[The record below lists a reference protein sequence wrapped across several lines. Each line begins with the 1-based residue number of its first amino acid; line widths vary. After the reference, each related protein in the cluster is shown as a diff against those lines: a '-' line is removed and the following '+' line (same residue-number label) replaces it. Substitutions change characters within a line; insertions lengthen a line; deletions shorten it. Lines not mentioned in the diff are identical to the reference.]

1 MATRKRNEYIAAD
14 ESEDEDQGY
23 NSELAEESKGKA
35 FAGRGAK
42 RRKVEDSGS
51 DSEDEDEEQ
60 DISFVTAQDSEP
72 VEAEE
77 EAEENATTKESHA
90 VKSLLPTSVHDE
102 LVAPRKK
109 SKLSRKLA
117 KSMERASKTGVIYVS
132 RVPPFMKPHT
142 LKNLLTPFAPS
153 GLGRIFLTPEDPSSH
168 KSRVKSGGNKKRSF
182 LDGWV
187 EFADKEEAEIA
198 ADTLNTRPI
207 GGKKGGY
214 YHDDVWCLKFL
225 GDFKWRQL
233 TEEIANQNA
242 ERAAKLRAQATV
254 DRKETREFLA
264 NVEQAKMLDGM
275 EKKRKGRD
283 KPDEEVSGDV
293 DVDIAAIEGKS
304 VKTKH
309 RKGQSS
315 FRQTEVMHKSKGKSG
330 DIEQPEEVKRVLSKI
345 F

>member
-1 MATRKRNEYIAAD
+1 MTSRKRNEYIAAD

-23 NSELAEESKGKA
+23 DSELAEESKGKA
-35 FAGRGAK
+35 FAGRSAK
-42 RRKVEDSGS
+42 RRKVDDSG
-51 DSEDEDEEQ
+51 SEDEDE
-60 DISFVTAQDSEP
+60 DSEDERDSKIKTRVSKP
-72 VEAEE
+72 EKEDKEKA
-77 EAEENATTKESHA
+77 ATTTKPHA
-90 VKSLLPTSVHDE
+90 VKSLLPTSIHDE
-102 LVAPRKK
+102 LAAPRKK

-117 KSMERASKTGVIYVS
+117 KSMEKASKTGVIYVS

-187 EFADKEEAEIA
+187 EFSDKEEAEIA

-283 KPDEEVSGDV
+283 KGDDAVV
-293 DVDIAAIEGKS
+293 DVAVAGGEEKKSGKS
-304 VKTKH
+304 KH
-309 RKGQSS
+309 RKGQST
-315 FRQTEVMHKSKGKSG
+315 FKQTEVMHKSKGKAG
-330 DIEQPEEVKRVLSKI
+330 DNEQPEEVKRVLSQI

>member
-1 MATRKRNEYIAAD
+1 MTTRKRNEYIAAD

-23 NSELAEESKGKA
+23 DSELAEESKGKT
-35 FAGRGAK
+35 FGGRSAK
-42 RRKVEDSGS
+42 RRKTDDSG
-51 DSEDEDEEQ
+51 SEDEDSE
-60 DISFVTAQDSEP
+60 DDRAIASLKTAAQTL
-72 VEAEE
+72 E
-77 EAEENATTKESHA
+77 EAVIVEEPKA
-90 VKSLLPTSVHDE
+90 VKSFLPASIHED
-102 LVAPRKK
+102 LAAPRKK

-117 KSMERASKTGVIYVS
+117 KSMEKASKTGVVYIS

-142 LKNLLTPFAPS
+142 LKNLLSPFAPS

-187 EFADKEEAEIA
+187 EFSDKEEAEIA
-198 ADTLNTRPI
+198 ADTLNTQPI

-275 EKKRKGRD
+275 EKKRKVRD
-283 KPDEEVSGDV
+283 KVDKEVVGLANVDLPVGEKSG
-293 DVDIAAIEGKS
+293 KP
-304 VKTKH
+304 KH
-309 RKGQSS
+309 RKGQST
-315 FRQTEVMHKSKGKSG
+315 FKQTEVMHKSRGGTGEK
-330 DIEQPEEVKRVLSKI
+330 IEQPDDVKRVLSKI

>member
-1 MATRKRNEYIAAD
+1 MTTRKRNEYIAAD

-23 NSELAEESKGKA
+23 DSELAEESKGKA
-35 FAGRGAK
+35 FAGRSAK
-42 RRKVEDSGS
+42 RRKVDDSNSEDE
-51 DSEDEDEEQ
+51 DSEDEQPAKSVKPKKSKKADEEPEVPS
-60 DISFVTAQDSEP
+60 IP
-72 VEAEE
+72 
-77 EAEENATTKESHA
+77 KESDA
-90 VKSLLPTSVHDE
+90 DRFKLPISIHDDPPE
-102 LVAPRKK
+102 PRKK
-109 SKLSRKLA
+109 SKLARKLA
-117 KSMERASKTGVIYVS
+117 KSMEKASKTGVIYVS

-142 LKNLLTPFAPS
+142 LKNLLAPFAPS
-153 GLGRIFLTPEDPSSH
+153 GLGRIFLTPEDPTSH

-187 EFADKEEAEIA
+187 EFSDKEEAEIA

-264 NVEQAKMLDGM
+264 NVEQAKMFDGM

-283 KPDEEVSGDV
+283 KGDDEVVADLALPVAEKT
-293 DVDIAAIEGKS
+293 AKS
-304 VKTKH
+304 KQ
-309 RKGQSS
+309 RKGQST
-315 FRQTEVMHKSKGKSG
+315 FKQTEVMYKSKEKAGEKR
-330 DIEQPEEVKRVLSKI
+330 EQPAEVRSVLSKI

>member
-1 MATRKRNEYIAAD
+1 MTSRKRNEYIAAD

-23 NSELAEESKGKA
+23 DSELAEESKGKA
-35 FAGRGAK
+35 FAGRSAK
-42 RRKVEDSGS
+42 RRKVDDSGS
-51 DSEDEDEEQ
+51 EDEDSEDEKGLSIRANELKSVEHEADEAAP
-60 DISFVTAQDSEP
+60 IS
-72 VEAEE
+72 
-77 EAEENATTKESHA
+77 ESHA
-90 VKSLLPTSVHDE
+90 FRSSLPTSIHDE
-102 LVAPRKK
+102 LAAPRKK

-117 KSMERASKTGVIYVS
+117 KSMEKASKTGVIYVS

-168 KSRVKSGGNKKRSF
+168 KSRVKGGGNKKRSF

-187 EFADKEEAEIA
+187 EFSDKEEAEIA
-198 ADTLNTRPI
+198 ADTLNTRSI

-225 GDFKWRQL
+225 GDFKWKQL

-275 EKKRKGRD
+275 EKKRKGRN
-283 KPDEEVSGDV
+283 KGDEEGGADV
-293 DVDIAAIEGKS
+293 VTAVEEKG
-304 VKTKH
+304 VKMKQ
-309 RKGQSS
+309 RKGQST
-315 FRQTEVMHKSKGKSG
+315 FKQTEVMHKSKGRDG
-330 DIEQPEEVKRVLSKI
+330 ENEQPEEVKRVLSKI

>member
-1 MATRKRNEYIAAD
+1 MTTRKRNEYIAAD

-23 NSELAEESKGKA
+23 DSEMAEESKGKA
-35 FAGRGAK
+35 FAGRSVK
-42 RRKVEDSGS
+42 RRKVDESDSDDGE
-51 DSEDEDEEQ
+51 SEDEQGAKSMKPKKAEDEPEVA
-60 DISFVTAQDSEP
+60 SSRR
-72 VEAEE
+72 
-77 EAEENATTKESHA
+77 KESVA
-90 VKSLLPTSVHDE
+90 DRFKLPTSIHDDPPE
-102 LVAPRKK
+102 APRKK

-117 KSMERASKTGVIYVS
+117 KSMEKASKTGVVYVS

-142 LKNLLTPFAPS
+142 LKNLLSPFAPS
-153 GLGRIFLTPEDPSSH
+153 GLGRIFLTPEDPMSH

-187 EFADKEEAEIA
+187 EFSDKEEAEIA

-283 KPDEEVSGDV
+283 KGDDEVVAEVTSPVAD
-293 DVDIAAIEGKS
+293 KS
-304 VKTKH
+304 VKSKQ
-309 RKGQSS
+309 RKGQST
-315 FRQTEVMHKSKGKSG
+315 FKQTEVMHKSKGKVG
-330 DIEQPEEVKRVLSKI
+330 EKIEQPAEVRSVLSKI

>member
-1 MATRKRNEYIAAD
+1 MIIA
-14 ESEDEDQGY
+14 SF
-23 NSELAEESKGKA
+23 LA
-35 FAGRGAK
+35 
-42 RRKVEDSGS
+42 
-51 DSEDEDEEQ
+51 
-60 DISFVTAQDSEP
+60 
-72 VEAEE
+72 
-77 EAEENATTKESHA
+77 
-90 VKSLLPTSVHDE
+90 
-102 LVAPRKK
+102 
-109 SKLSRKLA
+109 
-117 KSMERASKTGVIYVS
+117 
-132 RVPPFMKPHT
+132 
-142 LKNLLTPFAPS
+142 
-153 GLGRIFLTPEDPSSH
+153 SSH

-182 LDGWV
+182 LDGWI
-187 EFADKEEAEIA
+187 EFSDKEEAEIA

-283 KPDEEVSGDV
+283 KVEENVRVADPDLPTSE
-293 DVDIAAIEGKS
+293 KS
-304 VKTKH
+304 ARPKH
-309 RKGQSS
+309 RKGQST
-315 FRQTEVMHKSKGKSG
+315 FKQTEVMHKSKGRAGEKT
-330 DIEQPEEVKRVLSKI
+330 EQPEEVKRVLSKI

>member
-1 MATRKRNEYIAAD
+1 MTTRKRNEYIVAD
-14 ESEDEDQGY
+14 EIEDEDQGY
-23 NSELAEESKGKA
+23 DSELAEESKDRA
-35 FAGRGAK
+35 FAGRSVK
-42 RRKVEDSGS
+42 RRKVDDSSSEEDS
-51 DSEDEDEEQ
+51 DNE
-60 DISFVTAQDSEP
+60 V
-72 VEAEE
+72 
-77 EAEENATTKESHA
+77 TTKPLQTNKPKNPEQQPKASPASEKA
-90 VKSLLPTSVHDE
+90 VANRFKLPTSIHDDPPE
-102 LVAPRKK
+102 PRKK
-109 SKLSRKLA
+109 SKLARKLA
-117 KSMERASKTGVIYVS
+117 KSMEKASKTGVVYVS

-142 LKNLLTPFAPS
+142 LQNLLSPFAPS
-153 GLGRIFLTPEDPSSH
+153 GLGRIFLTPEDPESH

-187 EFADKEEAEIA
+187 EFLDKEEAEIA

-264 NVEQAKMLDGM
+264 NVEQAKKLDGM
-275 EKKRKGRD
+275 EKKKKGKHKQD
-283 KPDEEVSGDV
+283 DEVV
-293 DVDIAAIEGKS
+293 ADIALPAAEKIAKS
-304 VKTKH
+304 KQKK
-309 RKGQSS
+309 RQSS
-315 FRQTEVMHKSKGKSG
+315 FKQTEVLHKSKGKAG
-330 DIEQPEEVKRVLSKI
+330 DKSEQPAEVRSVLSKI

>member
-1 MATRKRNEYIAAD
+1 MTTRKRNEYIAAD

-23 NSELAEESKGKA
+23 DSELAEESKGKA
-35 FAGRGAK
+35 FGGRSAK
-42 RRKVEDSGS
+42 RRKVDDSNSEDE
-51 DSEDEDEEQ
+51 DSEDEQLSKSIKSRKSEREEKEPALASIPKEA
-60 DISFVTAQDSEP
+60 DADRFKLPISI
-72 VEAEE
+72 
-77 EAEENATTKESHA
+77 
-90 VKSLLPTSVHDE
+90 HDDPPE
-102 LVAPRKK
+102 PRKK

-117 KSMERASKTGVIYVS
+117 KSMEKASKTGVVYVS

-142 LKNLLTPFAPS
+142 LKNLLSPFAPS
-153 GLGRIFLTPEDPSSH
+153 GLGRIFLTPEDPTSH

-187 EFADKEEAEIA
+187 EFSDKEEAEIA

-283 KPDEEVSGDV
+283 KGDDEVVADV
-293 DVDIAAIEGKS
+293 ALPVVEKTVKS
-304 VKTKH
+304 KS
-309 RKGQSS
+309 RKGQST
-315 FRQTEVMHKSKGKSG
+315 FKQTEVMRKGKGKAGEKS
-330 DIEQPEEVKRVLSKI
+330 EQPAEVKSVLSKI